1 MFQKN
6 HSRIFDR
13 TFQDFFLD
21 SGNSNRAMVIDK
33 NISEEKRVH
42 FFKIIS
48 ILLFRELRPLLKEL
62 LKIIFLSVL
71 SVVLEA
77 ERLFN

>member
-1 MFQKN
+1 
-6 HSRIFDR
+6 
-13 TFQDFFLD
+13 
-21 SGNSNRAMVIDK
+21 MVIDK

-62 LKIIFLSVL
+62 LKMIFMSVL

-77 ERLFN
+77 ESN